1 MTTGTT
7 TITMCTGPIAIM
19 TISPS
24 RSEQE
29 LGSLQTRR
37 GESGRIKDIIF
48 MGSPAFAVPSL
59 KLLSQQFNI
68 VAVYTQPPRPAGRG
82 QAEQKTPVHQLAEEL
97 GLKVHHPLKLKA
109 ETLDEVLAIKCD
121 AITVV
126 AYGLLLPKKLV
137 DERLCLNLHP
147 SALPRWRGAA
157 PLQHTLLNG
166 DTHTDICIM
175 KLDEGMDTG
184 PVYSRLPT
192 VVPPDI
198 TFGLLHD
205 LCAQKGAEQLT
216 AVLHKLPGLQPVP
229 QVGEATHAFKLTG
242 DHRLIDWHKT
252 ATEINNQIRALS
264 PTPGAVTHLL
274 GENVKVQGSTVV
286 TTAEAHTAGEILHL
300 DDDGLTIAC
309 GQNAIHISHIQRPGK
324 KMQPVAEV
332 ARGWAA
338 LTPGVVAGRPAQA

>member
-1 MTTGTT
+1 M
-7 TITMCTGPIAIM
+7 AV
-19 TISPS
+19 
-24 RSEQE
+24 
-29 LGSLQTRR
+29 
-37 GESGRIKDIIF
+37 KDIIF

-68 VAVYTQPPRPAGRG
+68 VAVFTQPPRPAGRG
-82 QAEQKTPVHQLAEEL
+82 QAEQKTPVHVLAEEL

-109 ETLDEVLAIKCD
+109 EALDEVLAINCD
-121 AITVV
+121 AIAVV

-137 DERLCLNLHP
+137 DERLCLSLHP

-198 TFGLLHD
+198 TFGRLHD
-205 LCAQKGAEQLT
+205 LCAQKGAEQL
-216 AVLHKLPGLQPVP
+216 AMVLGRLPDIQPVP
-229 QVGEATHAFKLTG
+229 QTGESTHAFKLTAE
-242 DHRLIDWHKT
+242 HRTIDWSKT
-252 ATEINNQIRALS
+252 AEQVHNQIRAFS
-264 PTPGAVTHLL
+264 PAPGAVTNLL
-274 GENVKVQGSTVV
+274 GEDVKIQNSFII
-286 TTAEAHTAGEILHL
+286 TTSETHTAGEILHM

-309 GQNAIHISHIQRPGK
+309 SENAIHVSHLQRPGK
-324 KMQPVAEV
+324 KIQPVAEV